1 MDEERE
7 AAEVADVRLDGPL
20 DLRSLLLPPGLVR
33 HTVTIESGGFLCA
46 EGARSCGE
54 IIAVDDG
61 SIDVVLATG
70 ESQRLH
76 AGALLFV
83 AGMRDVELRCVGS
96 TPAVLTGISRT

>member
-7 AAEVADVRLDGPL
+7 AADVADVRLDGPL

-46 EGARSCGE
+46 EGRARAARS
-54 IIAVDDG
+54 
-61 SIDVVLATG
+61 SRSTTG
-70 ESQRLH
+70 RSTSCSPRVSQRLH

-83 AGMRDVELRCVGS
+83 AGIRDVELRCVGS
-96 TPAVLTGISRT
+96 TPAVLDGDQRT